1 MGSIARVPPLNTML
15 EIRPATA
22 ADVPTILAL
31 ISELAAFERLS
42 HEVVAT
48 EDGLREALFG
58 ARPGAE
64 VVIGE
69 LNTEVVGFALFF
81 PNFSTFLGRP
91 GMYLEDLFVRPKFRG
106 QGHGEQL
113 LRHLAQICLERN
125 YGRLEW
131 SVLDWN
137 QRAID
142 FYKAL
147 GARPMDEWTVFR
159 VTGEALVKL
168 GAS

>member
-1 MGSIARVPPLNTML
+1 VSTLNTKL

-64 VVIGE
+64 VVIGQ
-69 LNTEVVGFALFF
+69 LDGEVVGFALFF

-113 LRHLAQICLERN
+113 LRHLARICLERN

-159 VTGEALVKL
+159 VTGEALAKL

>member
-1 MGSIARVPPLNTML
+1 ML
-15 EIRPATA
+15 EIQPATA

-31 ISELAAFERLS
+31 ISELAEFERLS

-48 EDGLREALFG
+48 EEGLRETLFG
-58 ARPGAE
+58 ARPAAE
-64 VVIGE
+64 VVIGR
-69 LNTEVVGFALFF
+69 LGADVVGFALFF
-81 PNFSTFLGRP
+81 PNYSTFLGRP
-91 GMYLEDLFVRPKFRG
+91 GLYLEDLFVRPRFRG
-106 QGHGEQL
+106 QGHGEEL
-113 LRHLAQICLERN
+113 LRHLARICIERK

-137 QRAID
+137 QRAIS

-159 VTGEALVKL
+159 VTGDALTRL
-168 GAS
+168 GAG